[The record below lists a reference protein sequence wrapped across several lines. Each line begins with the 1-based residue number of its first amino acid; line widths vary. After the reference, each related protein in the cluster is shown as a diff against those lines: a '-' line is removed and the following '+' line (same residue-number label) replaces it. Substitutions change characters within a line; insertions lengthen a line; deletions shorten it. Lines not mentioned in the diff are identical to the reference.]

1 MIHQSSDDSGSNPP
15 ARACS
20 LTKKR
25 LRLVD
30 FDFLQELYE
39 KATPSDYKQKLWK
52 VIDTSINGRQLTNQ
66 HPVTSQHNTLTTN
79 SHMASEM
86 DASRGDKRNSKAP
99 CTEYPPPSGK
109 PNPLKNLTN
118 QPPVRGIVLHHSL
131 HLIGRSRV
139 PSLPWPLNLTNM
151 SLPYM
156 S

>member
-1 MIHQSSDDSGSNPP
+1 MIHQSSDDSGSNLP

-30 FDFLQELYE
+30 FDFIQELYE
-39 KATPSDYKQKLWK
+39 KAPPSDYKQKLWK

-86 DASRGDKRNSKAP
+86 DASSSVATAGGTKGIQKPLVPNTRPPRENPTHSKISP
-99 CTEYPPPSGK
+99 T
-109 PNPLKNLTN
+109 NP
-118 QPPVRGIVLHHSL
+118 QYEVLCY
-131 HLIGRSRV
+131 
-139 PSLPWPLNLTNM
+139 TTA
-151 SLPYM
+151 YT
-156 S
+156 